1 MENLTPES
9 LEMLRTYQKQRPDIF
24 SRLPLPKKLA
34 EEFGVPIKEETVHL
48 MDYMKSH
55 MSLRTADYDSYEE
68 KVACKVTDVSGNET
82 GNVEDLGI
90 LSLRTADYDAQAK
103 MRDDARNAFFKE
115 EAEAEAEAEVEATV
129 EVINPINS
137 KVESFPYIN
146 LGSV

>member
-9 LEMLRTYQKQRPDIF
+9 LELLRAYQKQRPDIF

-55 MSLRTADYDSYEE
+55 MSLRTSDYDSYEE
-68 KVACKVTDVSGNET
+68 KVACKVTDASGNET
-82 GNVEDLGI
+82 GNVDERGKFVKF
-90 LSLRTADYDAQAK
+90 YDDVKQAK
-103 MRDDARNAFFKE
+103 MRDDARNAFFKQ
-115 EAEAEAEAEVEATV
+115 EAETEAV
-129 EVINPINS
+129 EVVNPINS
-137 KVESFPYIN
+137 KAESFPHIN

>member
-9 LEMLRTYQKQRPDIF
+9 LEMLRAYQKQRPDIF

-68 KVACKVTDVSGNET
+68 KVACKITDVSGNET

-90 LSLRTADYDAQAK
+90 VSLRTADYDAQAK

-115 EAEAEAEAEVEATV
+115 AEAEAGVEATV

-137 KVESFPYIN
+137 KAESFPYIN
-146 LGSV
+146 QRSV

>member
-9 LEMLRTYQKQRPDIF
+9 LEMLRAYQKQRPDIF

-82 GNVEDLGI
+82 GNVDERGKFVKF
-90 LSLRTADYDAQAK
+90 YDDVKQTK
-103 MRDDARNAFFKE
+103 MRDKARDAFFKQE
-115 EAEAEAEAEVEATV
+115 IPEPEATI
-129 EVINPINS
+129 EVINPTSGIFELHTL
-137 KVESFPYIN
+137 K
-146 LGSV
+146 G